1 MFTGGTLRSRW
12 ILLALVALAV
22 LTTSCGSR
30 PEQGS
35 SRQDDEV
42 TREQSDGVT
51 TLEPNQLSLAGDATK
66 AQGSVRVSMD
76 MVMDLTSGAA
86 PSKMLTRAEGIF
98 DFQSRRGEM
107 KMEMSGSDPA
117 LASMGTME
125 MVLDGTVI
133 YMRGGV
139 FDPMLPPGKTWLSF
153 DLQTMG
159 EQMGIDFSQLMQSQS
174 DPVQGIEYLAGAT
187 DVQEVGTEKIRGVDT
202 THYEAIIDYEALAGE
217 KPELAETLD
226 RVVEMLG
233 ESRVPVEVWL
243 DDDDLVRKMVMEMP
257 MPEMGAQTGDMMYA
271 MEFYDYGTP
280 VEIEVPNP
288 DSAVD
293 VLELQEELAG

>member
-1 MFTGGTLRSRW
+1 
-12 ILLALVALAV
+12 
-22 LTTSCGSR
+22 
-30 PEQGS
+30 
-35 SRQDDEV
+35 
-42 TREQSDGVT
+42 
-51 TLEPNQLSLAGDATK
+51 
-66 AQGSVRVSMD
+66 MD
-76 MVMDLTSGAA
+76 MVMNLPSGAG
-86 PSKMLTRAEGIF
+86 PSKMLTQAEGIF

-117 LASMGTME
+117 LAAMGKME

-133 YMRGGV
+133 YMRGPA
-139 FDPMLPPGKTWLSF
+139 FDPALPPGKKWLSF

-187 DVQEVGTEKIRGVDT
+187 DVEEVGTEKIRGVDT
-202 THYEAIIDYEALAGE
+202 THYEAIIDYEALGNE

-226 RVVEMLG
+226 QIVELLG
-233 ESRVPVEVWL
+233 VSRVPVEVWL
-243 DDDDLVRKMVMEMP
+243 DDDDLVRKMVMEMS
-257 MPEMGAQTGDMMYA
+257 MPAMGDMMYA

-280 VEIEVPNP
+280 VDIDVPDP

-293 VLELQEELAG
+293 VLELQGELAG